1 MGKKATLCSEKTEL
15 HMPWSAGLLAPG
27 TVAGKV
33 SAGHRAASASRPGLL
48 SIRSAPPRNNCL
60 GFSKLISRWCLRRP
74 RRCCCANAAS
84 PTVTGFPGAVPLKGW
99 HGDRWLCHC
108 LALCPYEKD
117 LQHGAGM
124 TLCRTC

>member
-60 GFSKLISRWCLRRP
+60 GFSKLISRWCLRLSQEVLL
-74 RRCCCANAAS
+74 CKC
-84 PTVTGFPGAVPLKGW
+84 GFPNRYRFPGGCPPQ
-99 HGDRWLCHC
+99 R
-108 LALCPYEKD
+108 LAW
-117 LQHGAGM
+117 
-124 TLCRTC
+124 